1 MFDYD
6 KWQEIWATIRKNK
19 LRTILTM
26 FGVFWGLFMLM
37 ILLGSGNGLQNGVKK
52 NFTGWATNSGFVWGR
67 RTTMAYRGFK
77 PGRWVQFYNSDVP
90 ILKQKVKGLDH
101 LAPRNQMGGWR
112 GGNNVVRNNKTG
124 AFSLYGDYPDYQ
136 YIQIVDM
143 VKGRHLNELD
153 IKEDRKVAV
162 IGENVYEVLFN
173 KDEDPIGQY
182 IKIQGIYY
190 EVVGVFKSQ
199 RSGEAGT
206 RDEQTIYM
214 PFTTFQQAFNLG
226 NHIGWFG
233 FTVKKGFKAEDVEN
247 DIKKVLMNIHDINP
261 KDVGALGSENLE
273 KEFGQITG
281 LFKGIALFNWV
292 VGIGTLLA
300 GIIGVSNIMLIIVKE
315 RTKEIGIRK
324 SIGATPL
331 SIVGLIMQESIVIT
345 AVAGYIGLVLG
356 TFLMEGISLIMMKTG
371 ADTGMFQNPGINL
384 KIAILAFVIL
394 IFCGALAGLIPARKA
409 ARISPIEA
417 IRQE

>member
-19 LRTILTM
+19 LRTALTM

-37 ILLGSGNGLQNGVKK
+37 ILLGSGNGLENGVKK
-52 NFTGWATNSGFVWGR
+52 NFNGWATNSGFVWGR
-67 RTTMAYRGFK
+67 RTTMAYHGYK
-77 PGRWVQFYNSDVP
+77 PGRWVNFYNSDVP
-90 ILKQKVKGLDH
+90 ILKQKVKGLDK
-101 LAPRNQMGGWR
+101 LAPRNQVGGWR

-124 AFSLYGDYPDYQ
+124 AFSLYGDYPDFQ
-136 YIQIVDM
+136 AIQIVSM
-143 VKGRHLNELD
+143 VQGRNLDELD
-153 IKEDRKVAV
+153 IKEKRKVAV
-162 IGENVYEVLFN
+162 IGKNVFDVLFEKN
-173 KDEDPIGQY
+173 EDPIGKY
-182 IKIQGIYY
+182 IQVQGIYY
-190 EVVGVFKSQ
+190 EVVGMFKSQ
-199 RSGEAGT
+199 RTGEQGT
-206 RDEQTIYM
+206 RDEQTIYI

-233 FTVKKGFKAEDVEN
+233 FTVKKGYDASQVEEN
-247 DIKKVLMNIHDINP
+247 IKKVLMEIHDVNP

-273 KEFGQITG
+273 KDYNQVMG
-281 LFKGIALFNWV
+281 LFKGISIFNWI

-331 SIVGLIMQESIVIT
+331 SIITLIIQESVVIT
-345 AVAGYIGLVLG
+345 AIAGYIGLILG
-356 TFLMEGISLIMMKTG
+356 TFLMEGIRYIMEKTG
-371 ADTGMFQNPGINL
+371 SDTGMFQNPGINFH
-384 KIAILAFVIL
+384 IAILSFVIL
-394 IFCGALAGLIPARKA
+394 IFCGALAGLIPATKA